1 MNELSLAGGSLPA
14 CFPSRSHKQYKSILM
29 WMSHSVCS
37 STHVFLT
44 LISTQS
50 IGIWTSFGSFLAHG
64 VFKLWDY
71 YLYYAAVVF
80 IKQLHVSQINECLLF
95 PVPLFRV
102 PLYFYCL
109 MCFFYRRTCVV
120 PPHDLWSL
128 TCHSKC
134 KKLYALCSALEFWKK
149 KDIWWMARLW
159 CSLPA
164 FELKSTTSI
173 VKKKIDE
180 TPYYSQNTAHQKC
193 ILGVLQ

>member
-1 MNELSLAGGSLPA
+1 
-14 CFPSRSHKQYKSILM
+14 
-29 WMSHSVCS
+29 MSHSVCS

-95 PVPLFRV
+95 LVPLFRV

-134 KKLYALCSALEFWKK
+134 KKLYALCSALEFWKRK
-149 KDIWWMARLW
+149 RTYDEWQDFGAAPSFWIKIHHLY
-159 CSLPA
+159 C
-164 FELKSTTSI
+164 E
-173 VKKKIDE
+173 KKIDE
-180 TPYYSQNTAHQKC
+180 TPYLQSEYSTSKVYFGLVQWKRLIDALWLKKA
-193 ILGVLQ
+193 

>member
-1 MNELSLAGGSLPA
+1 
-14 CFPSRSHKQYKSILM
+14 
-29 WMSHSVCS
+29 MSHSVCS

-95 PVPLFRV
+95 LVPLFRV

-134 KKLYALCSALEFWKK
+134 KKLYALCSVGILKEKGHMMNGKTLVLAPSFWIKIHHLYCEKENWWNSLLQSEYSTSKVYFGLVQWKRLIDALWLKK
-149 KDIWWMARLW
+149 A
-159 CSLPA
+159 
-164 FELKSTTSI
+164 
-173 VKKKIDE
+173 
-180 TPYYSQNTAHQKC
+180 
-193 ILGVLQ
+193 

>member
-14 CFPSRSHKQYKSILM
+14 CFPSRSHKQYKSILL

-95 PVPLFRV
+95 LVPLFRV
-102 PLYFYCL
+102 PFLLLNVFLLC
-109 MCFFYRRTCVV
+109 FYRRTCVV

-134 KKLYALCSALEFWKK
+134 KKLYALYAVLECWK
-149 KDIWWMARLW
+149 KDIWWMARR
-159 CSLPA
+159 CSL
-164 FELKSTTSI
+164 LL
-173 VKKKIDE
+173 
-180 TPYYSQNTAHQKC
+180 N
-193 ILGVLQ
+193 